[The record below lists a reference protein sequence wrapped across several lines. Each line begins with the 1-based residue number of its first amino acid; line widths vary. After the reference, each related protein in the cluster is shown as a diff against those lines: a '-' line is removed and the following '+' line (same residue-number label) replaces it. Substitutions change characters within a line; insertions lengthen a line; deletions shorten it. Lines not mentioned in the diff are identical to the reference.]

1 MYFQLSICLV
11 SPEVQHQ
18 EQLEHI
24 ESVIYFAYGSSR
36 PPEICRLFSENSVLR
51 IQFNWKIIFGNVE
64 QVSSGEI
71 TVLPESHKD

>member
-36 PPEICRLFSENSVLR
+36 PPEIISCYP
-51 IQFNWKIIFGNVE
+51 IIF
-64 QVSSGEI
+64 QK
-71 TVLPESHKD
+71 SHEFQCHDEAL